1 MSRLSQFI
9 KCRTVSDS
17 QRAENHARHPE
28 QLRLAREHLQ
38 KSYPSIWKHLT
49 AETVS
54 QAWIGLLH
62 QSFDSDR
69 AAPAQVAE
77 FSLLIR
83 WQGKNPALN
92 PVLFVSHLDVVPATE
107 GDSSEW
113 SRPPFSGDI
122 HDK

>member
-1 MSRLSQFI
+1 METLDSRNS
-9 KCRTVSDS
+9 TSS
-17 QRAENHARHPE
+17 
-28 QLRLAREHLQ
+28 
-38 KSYPSIWKHLT
+38 
-49 AETVS
+49 
-54 QAWIGLLH
+54 LH
-62 QSFDSDR
+62 WFAQPALDSDR

-83 WQGKNPALN
+83 WQGSNTALN

-113 SRPPFSGDI
+113 SRPPFGGDI